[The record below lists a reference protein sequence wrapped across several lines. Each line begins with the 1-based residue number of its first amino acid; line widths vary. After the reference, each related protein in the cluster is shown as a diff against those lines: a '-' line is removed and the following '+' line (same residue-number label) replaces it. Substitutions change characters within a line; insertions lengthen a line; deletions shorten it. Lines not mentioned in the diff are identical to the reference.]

1 MDIQELLQLIA
12 NSGMTDEEIAQV
24 IGARQATVTRLRN
37 RKHKSTSYERG
48 KKIYEL
54 AVARGVAPDLRTK

>member
-12 NSGMTDEEIAQV
+12 NTGMTDEEIARF
-24 IGARQATVTRLRN
+24 IGARQSTATRLRN
-37 RKHKSTSYERG
+37 GKHKSTSYERG

-54 AVARGVAPDLRTK
+54 AVARGVAHDLRNK